1 MGLFTVI
8 LGASLLFQVF
18 YVLPSIRNQQV
29 KMIKEHQEE
38 ITDII
43 AGDLDRDLLEMEN
56 ILRRITER
64 VEFRTMNIAK
74 QQETVPQLAEFSTDI
89 SSLYVLDSEGWFVAG
104 TTEDL
109 SIYQTKSYN
118 YKPYYIAS
126 FERGQSYFA
135 APRSYLNNTLVS
147 ASVSVPIESEA
158 GERVGL
164 LLGTIHL
171 NQLIEKVKNYS
182 SGEEEV
188 FLVDKQG
195 TVIAHSRIDL
205 FALEDG
211 PLSLDLSDNLHVQ
224 AIMSG
229 EIGLSGEYDYEGTP
243 HYGSYVILETNGWG
257 VVVETHLGVIL
268 AKSNLLAGQ
277 LLSVNIVLFVIALVV
292 SLVFTQQITTE
303 RKEMEERLVRQ
314 EKLAILGQL
323 AGSVGHEL
331 RNPLG
336 VISNAV
342 YYLQTVNPDAD
353 ESTQEYLNMISAE
366 VRGASKII
374 SDLLDFART
383 RMPARQ
389 EIGVSELV
397 ATVLEKKP
405 PPEDVQVKTEFP
417 EDLHEVYV
425 DPAQINQVL
434 VNLVVNAYQAMN
446 EEGKLVIKGEN
457 KNDQVLITINDNGSG
472 ISPENMRKLFEPLFT
487 TKPRGVGLGLSIS
500 KSIIEANGGSIEVES
515 EEGEGSIFKV
525 KLPGA
530 GRD

>member
-1 MGLFTVI
+1 MGLFTLV

-18 YVLPSIRNQQV
+18 YILPTVRNQQV
-29 KMIKEHQEE
+29 EMLKARQEE
-38 ITDII
+38 ITKNI
-43 AGDLDRDLLEMEN
+43 AWELDRDLMEMEN
-56 ILRRITER
+56 ILRRIAER
-64 VEFRTMNIAK
+64 IEFRTMDIAK

-89 SSLYVLDSEGWFVAG
+89 FSLYVLDSEGWFVAG
-104 TTEDL
+104 TAEDL
-109 SIYQTKSYN
+109 SIYQTKSYTD
-118 YKPYYIAS
+118 KPYFIAS
-126 FERGQSYFA
+126 VKLGQVYFA
-135 APRSYLNNTLVS
+135 APRSYLNNTLVT
-147 ASVSVPIESEA
+147 ASVSVQIESDA

-171 NQLIEKVKNYS
+171 NPLIKKVGNYS
-182 SGEEEV
+182 YGEEDV
-188 FLVDKQG
+188 FLVDTEG

-211 PLSLDLSDNLHVQ
+211 PLSLDFSDNHHVQ
-224 AIMSG
+224 SIMSG

-257 VVVETHLGVIL
+257 VVVESHLGVIL

-314 EKLAILGQL
+314 EKLAVLGQL

-374 SDLLDFART
+374 SDLLDFSRT
-383 RMPARQ
+383 KMPERQ

-397 ATVLEKKP
+397 AQVLEKKP
-405 PPEDVQVKTEFP
+405 PPENVQVKKEFP
-417 EDLHEVYV
+417 EDLPEVYV
-425 DPAQINQVL
+425 DPAQIHQVL
-434 VNLVVNAYQAMN
+434 SNLVENAYQAML
-446 EEGKLVIKGEN
+446 EGGKLVIKGEN
-457 KNDQVLITINDNGSG
+457 KNNQVLISINDNGIG
-472 ISPENMRKLFEPLFT
+472 ISPENMKKLFEPLFT
-487 TKPRGVGLGLSIS
+487 TKAKGIGLGLAVSRTLL
-500 KSIIEANGGSIEVES
+500 ETNGGTIEVES
-515 EEGEGSIFKV
+515 EEGRGSTFTVI
-525 KLPGA
+525 LPGKV
-530 GRD
+530 